1 MKDNNT
7 KAFDK
12 VDLISPVDLLP
23 IQGIEAPFDLPSDE
37 KKKDGPGISGETKKK
52 DKAWYED
59 RSDNGEYQYSEY
71 QSSDNTNRYNGIN
84 IDPARLYQEEEAL
97 RKKLAAQKKKKITWI
112 VAGIVFSIAV
122 MMTLFTI
129 MRAYIYSPYASKNW
143 LFSDR
148 IIDDYREDPEERMLY
163 QIEDTYGTLDLNT
176 EYLNSER
183 AEFNPHLIEYTN
195 TYERCLYFRVK
206 ALQERIIVTLNV
218 EMIDKNGNKL
228 AESQGV
234 AQELPMGAEGIV
246 PVMFQLN
253 PYMDLNGVVYMIN
266 EEVYPSSYSPAPA
279 KKVIEEVKEK
289 GDTLYVTLSGGSYTN
304 KSAYVVFFKNGQVVD
319 VQFDI
324 RYEDTDKVVLEY
336 DLYYPDYD
344 NYIIYY

>member
-1 MKDNNT
+1 M
-7 KAFDK
+7 FDK
-12 VDLISPVDLLP
+12 
-23 IQGIEAPFDLPSDE
+23 
-37 KKKDGPGISGETKKK
+37 
-52 DKAWYED
+52 
-59 RSDNGEYQYSEY
+59 
-71 QSSDNTNRYNGIN
+71 
-84 IDPARLYQEEEAL
+84 
-97 RKKLAAQKKKKITWI
+97 
-112 VAGIVFSIAV
+112 
-122 MMTLFTI
+122 
-129 MRAYIYSPYASKNW
+129 
-143 LFSDR
+143 
-148 IIDDYREDPEERMLY
+148 
-163 QIEDTYGTLDLNT
+163 YGNQ
-176 EYLNSER
+176 
-183 AEFNPHLIEYTN
+183 F
-195 TYERCLYFRVK
+195 
-206 ALQERIIVTLNV
+206 
-218 EMIDKNGNKL
+218 

-253 PYMDLNGVVYMIN
+253 PYMDLNDVVYMIN

-324 RYEDTDKVVLEY
+324 RYEDTEKVVLEY